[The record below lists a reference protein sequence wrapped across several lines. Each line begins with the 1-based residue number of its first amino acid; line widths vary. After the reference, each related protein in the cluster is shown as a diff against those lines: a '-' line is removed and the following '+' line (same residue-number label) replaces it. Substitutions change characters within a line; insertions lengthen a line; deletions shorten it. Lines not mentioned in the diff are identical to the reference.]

1 MRSITLFKLV
11 PNVDAWFMV
20 AVERNHQVDQHGPPI
35 IAKLDRLNA
44 KLLKGH
50 GWSWFLTWPNSS
62 SLRLAM
68 SCLSIPGSKQSGYGG
83 TRWGFKLVPDVDPR
97 WSFRSSCRGV
107 QGLVEVGRQ
116 QRLWDCRLVSREL
129 QGLSGCSYARILR
142 SVLQQQCG

>member
-50 GWSWFLTWPNSS
+50 G
-62 SLRLAM
+62 
-68 SCLSIPGSKQSGYGG
+68 
-83 TRWGFKLVPDVDPR
+83 
-97 WSFRSSCRGV
+97 
-107 QGLVEVGRQ
+107 
-116 QRLWDCRLVSREL
+116 
-129 QGLSGCSYARILR
+129 
-142 SVLQQQCG
+142 